1 MSVKKVSQMTLSEFV
16 VRLRRCRLCWR
27 ITGAIFLT
35 ILVTEAA
42 ILFFSIHQFEADRLY
57 EVEREGLVVARLIVR
72 EAQDHKDM
80 ASEIAAIGP
89 RLRQN
94 TALLGLRVFDRSGT
108 LAGQFGNVPDSLSPG
123 KGDGSKTL
131 RKYFNDGS
139 VTDVMWPS
147 QRTRTPFV
155 VVARIDT
162 SEIPPQVNAF
172 VWRIVGLVL
181 LISTIVTLVA
191 MLVLERLVL
200 RPIRGLRDGLS
211 AIAQNPKDPPVF
223 KLSDYGKDELRE
235 VTKNFDRLT
244 SRLYESFDQ
253 IERQNKELLRK
264 EIAEQASRAKSEFMA
279 NMSHELRTPLNAILG
294 FSDMI
299 SNQYLGPI
307 GEKKYLQYSEDIT
320 LSGRHLLSL
329 VDQILDIERID
340 AGKYV
345 LDRENINIY
354 ELFDECRESIQKQAA
369 DKEISLSFDVQKG
382 LPVLNADRRGIF
394 QILNNLIINAVKFT
408 PQGGDVNVKITQ
420 SRQQYIFEISDTGIG
435 IPPEKLLKIK
445 EPFTRHDS
453 DPHTSQ
459 EGVGLGLAIT
469 NALVQLHDGK
479 LDFSSKIGRGTTVL
493 LLLPGGTE

>member
-1 MSVKKVSQMTLSEFV
+1 
-16 VRLRRCRLCWR
+16 
-27 ITGAIFLT
+27 
-35 ILVTEAA
+35 
-42 ILFFSIHQFEADRLY
+42 
-57 EVEREGLVVARLIVR
+57 
-72 EAQDHKDM
+72 
-80 ASEIAAIGP
+80 
-89 RLRQN
+89 
-94 TALLGLRVFDRSGT
+94 
-108 LAGQFGNVPDSLSPG
+108 
-123 KGDGSKTL
+123 
-131 RKYFNDGS
+131 
-139 VTDVMWPS
+139 
-147 QRTRTPFV
+147 
-155 VVARIDT
+155 
-162 SEIPPQVNAF
+162 
-172 VWRIVGLVL
+172 
-181 LISTIVTLVA
+181 LVA